1 MKIITSLRITN
12 LSERKE
18 IRDSVDQ
25 NLLSILIDSNINP
38 ILIPNSYGLNKN
50 NKKLIRYLKEI
61 KPNGLLL
68 TGGEDFPKNKL
79 RYKLEKFLFDFFIKN
94 KMPVF
99 GICRGMQMIGV
110 LNKVNLKRTKL
121 KVRKKYSLKK
131 GKYKVSARCYFRWE
145 LDNIPKNYEKT
156 FSSHNGSIWG
166 IKHKNLRCE
175 GVMFHPERENSIK
188 LKKYVSKFFNIE

>member
-79 RYKLEKFLFDFFIKN
+79 RYKLEKFLFWD
-94 KMPVF
+94 
-99 GICRGMQMIGV
+99 
-110 LNKVNLKRTKL
+110 
-121 KVRKKYSLKK
+121 
-131 GKYKVSARCYFRWE
+131 
-145 LDNIPKNYEKT
+145 
-156 FSSHNGSIWG
+156 
-166 IKHKNLRCE
+166 
-175 GVMFHPERENSIK
+175 
-188 LKKYVSKFFNIE
+188 